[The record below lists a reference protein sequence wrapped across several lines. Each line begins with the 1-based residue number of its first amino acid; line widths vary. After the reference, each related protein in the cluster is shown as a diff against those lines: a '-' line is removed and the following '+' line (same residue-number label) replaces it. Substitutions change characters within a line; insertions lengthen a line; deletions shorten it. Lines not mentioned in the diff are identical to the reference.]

1 MSCSGAGHAQSVWL
15 SVRLPLALPCG
26 RLILLSWEKFLTRD
40 EVIAYLDTLHRSLMD
55 LAMQV
60 KELQVTVFKGV
71 DSNADD
77 VLD

>member
-1 MSCSGAGHAQSVWL
+1 
-15 SVRLPLALPCG
+15 
-26 RLILLSWEKFLTRD
+26 LTRD